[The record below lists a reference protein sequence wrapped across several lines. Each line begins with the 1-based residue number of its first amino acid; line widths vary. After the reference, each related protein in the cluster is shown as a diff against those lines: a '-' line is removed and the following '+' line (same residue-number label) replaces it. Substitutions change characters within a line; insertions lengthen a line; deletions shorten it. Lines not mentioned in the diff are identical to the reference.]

1 MITTITVIF
10 FLIGVP
16 TIWGIV
22 STEIDSRI
30 LGFLSAL
37 VFGMTTIFI
46 GFFINWCL
54 LRFLVQETPDA
65 YIETQLVIA
74 QYSILEDDYIVP
86 TSSGTLRIPIKQ
98 TIIQPS
104 DSAELETHYLQQ
116 EYSDGA
122 EFLCAPFAIDGPVID
137 YYVLKINN
145 S

>member
-1 MITTITVIF
+1 MVIGITI
-10 FLIGVP
+10 
-16 TIWGIV
+16 IV
-22 STEIDSRI
+22 
-30 LGFLSAL
+30 L
-37 VFGMTTIFI
+37 
-46 GFFINWCL
+46 GFFINWYL
-54 LRFLVQETPDA
+54 LRCFVQETPNA
-65 YIETQLVIA
+65 YIETQPVIA

-122 EFLCAPFAIDGPVID
+122 EFLCAPFAVDGPVID
-137 YYVLKINN
+137 YYILKINN

>member
-1 MITTITVIF
+1 MISAIMIIIF
-10 FLIGVP
+10 LV
-16 TIWGIV
+16 GI
-22 STEIDSRI
+22 SATWIFISKDCGII
-30 LGFLSAL
+30 LGILGTL
-37 VFGMTTIFI
+37 ITGITII
-46 GFFINWCL
+46 VLGFFINWCL
-54 LRFLVQETPDA
+54 LRCFVQETPDA
-65 YIETQLVIA
+65 YIETQPVIA

-116 EYSDGA
+116 EYSNEV
-122 EFLCAPFAIDGPVID
+122 EFLCAPFATDGSVID

>member
-1 MITTITVIF
+1 MITAITVTF

-16 TIWGIV
+16 SIWGIIN
-22 STEIDSRI
+22 TETDSGM
-30 LGFLSAL
+30 LGFLIAL
-37 VFGMTTIFI
+37 AFGMSTITL
-46 GFFINWCL
+46 GLFINCCL

-65 YIETQLVIA
+65 YIETQPVIA

-122 EFLCAPFAIDGPVID
+122 EFLCAPFAADGSVID
-137 YYVLKINN
+137 YYILKINN